1 MEENKTT
8 VTEGQTTITEEVKA
22 PETKATETK
31 DQKVAEPNVQE
42 LMNELAKSKREKD
55 KACSEAAEFKRK
67 YKEML
72 SESEKASM
80 EKAEKEAARE
90 EEFNRLVRENN
101 INRLEKQYM
110 KLGYTPDEAERMAVA
125 ETDNDQELKIKI
137 MAEVDG
143 RRQKE
148 FEEKFYASRPN
159 VNVGGGTGVSIS
171 KEQFD
176 AMNPVELTKLK
187 RENPAEYDRL
197 MAM

>member
-8 VTEGQTTITEEVKA
+8 VTEGQNTTTEEVKA
-22 PETKATETK
+22 SEAKEQKA
-31 DQKVAEPNVQE
+31 AEPNIQE
-42 LMNELAKSKREKD
+42 VMNELAKAKRERD

-67 YKEML
+67 YKEQL
-72 SESEKASM
+72 SEAEKASM
-80 EKAEKEAARE
+80 EKAEREAARE
-90 EEFNRLVRENN
+90 EEFNRLLRENT

-110 KLGYTPDEAERMAVA
+110 QVGYTVEEAERMAVA
-125 ETDNDQELKIKI
+125 EADNDQETKIKI

-143 RRQKE
+143 RKQKE

-159 VNVGGGTGVSIS
+159 VNVGGGTGVSVT

>member
-8 VTEGQTTITEEVKA
+8 VTEGQNTTTEEVKA

-148 FEEKFYASRPN
+148 FEAKFYASRPN

>member
-8 VTEGQTTITEEVKA
+8 VTEGQENAAGNAQEDTKA
-22 PETKATETK
+22 PEAKAPEQPEANMQ
-31 DQKVAEPNVQE
+31 DI
-42 LMNELAKSKREKD
+42 MNEMAKLKRMYD
-55 KACSEAAEFKRK
+55 KASSEAAEFKKR
-67 YKEML
+67 YRESL
-72 SESEKASM
+72 SEAEKASM

-90 EEFNRLVRENN
+90 EEFNKLVRENN
-101 INRLEKQYM
+101 INRLEKQYL
-110 KLGYTPDEAERMAVA
+110 KLGYTADEAERMAIA
-125 ETDNDQELKIKI
+125 EADNDQELKIKI
-137 MAEVDG
+137 MSEVDG
-143 RRQKE
+143 RKQKE

-176 AMNPVELTKLK
+176 AMDPVELTKLK

>member
-8 VTEGQTTITEEVKA
+8 VTEGQNTTTEEVKA

-31 DQKVAEPNVQE
+31 DQKIAEPNVQE

-148 FEEKFYASRPN
+148 FEAKFYASRPN

>member
-8 VTEGQTTITEEVKA
+8 VTEDAEVKDVVE
-22 PETKATETK
+22 ETKKENVSEK
-31 DQKVAEPNVQE
+31 QSEPDVQE
-42 LMNELAKSKREKD
+42 LLTEIARLQRKAD
-55 KACSEAAEFKRK
+55 KAATEAAEFKKR
-67 YKEML
+67 YRETL

-90 EEFNRLVRENN
+90 EEFNKLVRENN
-101 INRLEKQYM
+101 INRLEKQYL
-110 KLGYTPDEAERMAVA
+110 KLGYTADEAERMAIA
-125 ETDNDQELKIKI
+125 EADNDQELKIKI
-137 MAEVDG
+137 MSEVDG
-143 RRQKE
+143 RKQKE

-176 AMNPVELTKLK
+176 AMDPVELTKLK

>member
-8 VTEGQTTITEEVKA
+8 VTEGQEVQQEVKPEA
-22 PETKATETK
+22 PEKKEQAQPEVNQ
-31 DQKVAEPNVQE
+31 DI
-42 LMNELAKSKREKD
+42 LNEMAKLKRMYD
-55 KACSEAAEFKRK
+55 KASSEAAEFKKK
-67 YKEML
+67 YRESL
-72 SESEKASM
+72 SEAEKASM

-90 EEFNRLVRENN
+90 EEFNKLVRENN
-101 INRLEKQYM
+101 INRLEKQYL
-110 KLGYTPDEAERMAVA
+110 KLGYTADEAERMAIA
-125 ETDNDQELKIKI
+125 EADNDQELKIKI
-137 MAEVDG
+137 MSEVDG
-143 RRQKE
+143 RKQKE

-176 AMNPVELTKLK
+176 AMDPVELTKLK

>member
-8 VTEGQTTITEEVKA
+8 VTEGQENAAGIAQEDTKA
-22 PETKATETK
+22 PEA
-31 DQKVAEPNVQE
+31 KVPEQPEANMQDI
-42 LMNELAKSKREKD
+42 MNEMAKLKRMYD
-55 KACSEAAEFKRK
+55 KASSEAAEFKKK
-67 YKEML
+67 YRESL

-90 EEFNRLVRENN
+90 EEFNKLVRENN
-101 INRLEKQYM
+101 INRLEKQYL
-110 KLGYTPDEAERMAVA
+110 KLGYTADEAERMAIA
-125 ETDNDQELKIKI
+125 EADNDQELKIKI
-137 MAEVDG
+137 MSEVDG
-143 RRQKE
+143 RKQKE

-176 AMNPVELTKLK
+176 SMDPVELTKLK

>member
-8 VTEGQTTITEEVKA
+8 VTEGQENAAGNAQEDTKA
-22 PETKATETK
+22 PEAKAPEQPEANMQ
-31 DQKVAEPNVQE
+31 DI
-42 LMNELAKSKREKD
+42 MNEMAKLKRMYD
-55 KACSEAAEFKRK
+55 KASSEAAEFKKK
-67 YKEML
+67 YRESL

-90 EEFNRLVRENN
+90 EEFNKLVRENN
-101 INRLEKQYM
+101 INRLEKQYL
-110 KLGYTPDEAERMAVA
+110 KLGYTADEAERMAIA
-125 ETDNDQELKIKI
+125 EADNDQELKIKI
-137 MAEVDG
+137 MSEVDG
-143 RRQKE
+143 RKQKE

-176 AMNPVELTKLK
+176 AMDPVELTKLK

>member
-1 MEENKTT
+1 MENEKTT
-8 VTEGQTTITEEVKA
+8 VTEDAEVKDVVE
-22 PETKATETK
+22 ET
-31 DQKVAEPNVQE
+31 QKENVSEKQSEPDVQE
-42 LMNELAKSKREKD
+42 LLTEIARLQRKAD
-55 KACSEAAEFKRK
+55 KAATEAAEFKKR
-67 YKEML
+67 YRESL

-90 EEFNRLVRENN
+90 EEFNKLVRENN
-101 INRLEKQYM
+101 INRLEKQYL
-110 KLGYTPDEAERMAVA
+110 KLGYTADEAERMAIA
-125 ETDNDQELKIKI
+125 EADNDQELKIKI
-137 MAEVDG
+137 MSEVDG
-143 RRQKE
+143 RKQKE

-176 AMNPVELTKLK
+176 AMDPVELTKLK

>member
-8 VTEGQTTITEEVKA
+8 VTEGQNSVAEETKA
-22 PETKATETK
+22 PETKE
-31 DQKVAEPNVQE
+31 QKPSEPNIQE
-42 LMNELAKSKREKD
+42 LMNELAKAKREKD
-55 KACSEAAEFKRK
+55 KACSEAAEFKKK
-67 YKEML
+67 YKEQL
-72 SESEKASM
+72 SEAEKASM

-90 EEFNRLVRENN
+90 EEFNKLVRENN
-101 INRLEKQYM
+101 INRLEKQYL
-110 KLGYTPDEAERMAVA
+110 KLGYTADEAERMAIA
-125 ETDNDQELKIKI
+125 EADNDQELKIKI
-137 MAEVDG
+137 MSEVDG
-143 RRQKE
+143 RKQKE

>member
-8 VTEGQTTITEEVKA
+8 VTEGQENGEVKA
-22 PETKATETK
+22 EAKAAESKGQEQPEANIQ
-31 DQKVAEPNVQE
+31 D
-42 LMNELAKSKREKD
+42 LMNEMAKLKRQYD
-55 KACSEAAEFKRK
+55 KASSEAAEFKKK
-67 YKEML
+67 YRESL

-90 EEFNRLVRENN
+90 EEFNKLVRENT

-110 KLGYTPDEAERMAVA
+110 QLGFTPDEAARMAVA

-137 MAEVDG
+137 MSEVDG
-143 RRQKE
+143 RKKKE
-148 FEEKFYASRPN
+148 YEAEFLATRPN
-159 VNVGGGTGVSIS
+159 VNVGGGTGVTVT

>member
-8 VTEGQTTITEEVKA
+8 VTEGQTATTEEVKA

-31 DQKVAEPNVQE
+31 DQKIAEPNVQE

-148 FEEKFYASRPN
+148 FEAKFYASRPN

>member
-8 VTEGQTTITEEVKA
+8 VTEGQEAANQETNAQAAEQKTLEAKQ
-22 PETKATETK
+22 PEANIQ
-31 DQKVAEPNVQE
+31 D
-42 LMNELAKSKREKD
+42 LMNEIAKLKRAAD
-55 KACSEAAEFKRK
+55 KNASEAAE
-67 YKEML
+67 YKKKWKESL
-72 SESEKASM
+72 SETEKASM

-90 EEFNRLVRENN
+90 EEFNKLVRENN
-101 INRLEKQYM
+101 INRLEKQYL
-110 KLGYTPDEAERMAVA
+110 KLGYTADEAERMAIA
-125 ETDNDQELKIKI
+125 EADNDQELKIKI
-137 MAEVDG
+137 MSEVDG
-143 RRQKE
+143 RKQKE

-176 AMNPVELTKLK
+176 AMDPVELTKLK

>member
-8 VTEGQTTITEEVKA
+8 VTEGQITGAEEAKA
-22 PETKATETK
+22 PETKVTETK

>member
-8 VTEGQTTITEEVKA
+8 VTEGQEVQQEVKQEA
-22 PETKATETK
+22 PEKKEQAQPEVNQ
-31 DQKVAEPNVQE
+31 DI
-42 LMNELAKSKREKD
+42 LNEMAKLKRMYD
-55 KACSEAAEFKRK
+55 KASSEAAEFKKK
-67 YKEML
+67 YRESL
-72 SESEKASM
+72 SEAEKASM

-90 EEFNRLVRENN
+90 EEFNKLVRENN
-101 INRLEKQYM
+101 INRLEKQYL
-110 KLGYTPDEAERMAVA
+110 KLGYTADEAERMAIA
-125 ETDNDQELKIKI
+125 EADNDQELKIKI
-137 MAEVDG
+137 MSEVDG
-143 RRQKE
+143 RKQKE

>member
-8 VTEGQTTITEEVKA
+8 VTEGQETVNQEANEQSTEQKQKDA
-22 PETKATETK
+22 KQPEANIQ
-31 DQKVAEPNVQE
+31 D
-42 LMNELAKSKREKD
+42 LMNEIAKLKRAAD
-55 KACSEAAEFKRK
+55 KNASEAAE
-67 YKEML
+67 YKKKWKESL
-72 SESEKASM
+72 SETEKASM

-90 EEFNRLVRENN
+90 EEFNKLVRENN
-101 INRLEKQYM
+101 INRLEKQYL
-110 KLGYTPDEAERMAVA
+110 KLGYTADEAERMAIA
-125 ETDNDQELKIKI
+125 EADNDQELKIKI
-137 MAEVDG
+137 MSEVDG
-143 RRQKE
+143 RKQKE

-176 AMNPVELTKLK
+176 AMDPVELTKLK

>member
-8 VTEGQTTITEEVKA
+8 VTEGQENAAGNAQEDTKA
-22 PETKATETK
+22 PEAKAPEQPEANMQ
-31 DQKVAEPNVQE
+31 DI
-42 LMNELAKSKREKD
+42 MNEMAKLKRMYD
-55 KACSEAAEFKRK
+55 KASSEAAEFKKK
-67 YKEML
+67 YRESL

-90 EEFNRLVRENN
+90 EEFNKLVRENN
-101 INRLEKQYM
+101 INRLEKQYL
-110 KLGYTPDEAERMAVA
+110 KLGYTADEAERMAIA
-125 ETDNDQELKIKI
+125 EADNDQELKIKI
-137 MAEVDG
+137 MSEVDG
-143 RRQKE
+143 RKQKE

>member
-1 MEENKTT
+1 MEENITT
-8 VTEGQTTITEEVKA
+8 VTEGQENAAGNAQEDTKA
-22 PETKATETK
+22 PEAKAPEQPEANMQ
-31 DQKVAEPNVQE
+31 DI
-42 LMNELAKSKREKD
+42 MNEMAKLKRMYD
-55 KACSEAAEFKRK
+55 KASSEAAEFKKK
-67 YKEML
+67 YRESL

-90 EEFNRLVRENN
+90 EEFNKLVRENN
-101 INRLEKQYM
+101 INRLEKQYL
-110 KLGYTPDEAERMAVA
+110 KLGYTADEAERMAIA
-125 ETDNDQELKIKI
+125 EADNDQELKIKI
-137 MAEVDG
+137 MSEVDG
-143 RRQKE
+143 RKQKE

-176 AMNPVELTKLK
+176 AMDPVELTKLK

>member
-8 VTEGQTTITEEVKA
+8 VTEGQENAAGNAQEDTKA
-22 PETKATETK
+22 PETKAPEQPEANIQ
-31 DQKVAEPNVQE
+31 D
-42 LMNELAKSKREKD
+42 LMNEMAKLKRQYD
-55 KACSEAAEFKRK
+55 KASSEAAEFKKK
-67 YKEML
+67 YRESL

-90 EEFNRLVRENN
+90 EEFNKLVRENN
-101 INRLEKQYM
+101 INRLEKQYL
-110 KLGYTPDEAERMAVA
+110 KLGYTTDEAERMAIA
-125 ETDNDQELKIKI
+125 EADNDQELKIKI
-137 MAEVDG
+137 MSEVDG
-143 RRQKE
+143 RKQKE

-176 AMNPVELTKLK
+176 AMDPVELTKLK